1 MIDSVCVLCFS
12 GLYFK
17 GVTLFFSMAL
27 FLILS
32 SMVFWPFSSIY
43 SKDDFSVVLQ
53 VEEWSEIFQSA
64 GITGGQL
71 ILNIHVFMCLRR
83 RNKKHTVPVASF
95 TQFEEWKI
103 GHCLVFVP
111 DNIDCFIKCCLF
123 FVPDN
128 TDWFMKHCLFFVPD
142 NTDWFIKACLFFV
155 PDNVD

>member
-32 SMVFWPFSSIY
+32 SMAFWPFSGIY

-71 ILNIHVFMCLRR
+71 ILNIHVFMFLR
-83 RNKKHTVPVASF
+83 
-95 TQFEEWKI
+95 
-103 GHCLVFVP
+103 
-111 DNIDCFIKCCLF
+111 
-123 FVPDN
+123 
-128 TDWFMKHCLFFVPD
+128 
-142 NTDWFIKACLFFV
+142 
-155 PDNVD
+155 